1 MDSNRRHELE
11 TNDLKDFFDNFKDF
25 WEKHGNKLLI
35 VLIVAL
41 LAYAGPRYYD
51 NWQKGKANDAAEAIN
66 SATTPEALLAVA
78 DEHPM
83 VRDEATRRAADLFFA
98 TARDAKIQD
107 DADTAEKA
115 LKDAASAYTAIAQR
129 GESPVYQITGY
140 KGLAK
145 VAQEQGDVEQA
156 TAHYEKV
163 IELAG
168 DTYTL
173 FAARAEQ
180 AIENL
185 PAVTNPVAFSP
196 PRPATIDP
204 TPPGSG
210 SGGGDAGSAGDGFGP
225 VLPGLDLPDTNPAAP
240 GVPPA
245 EEGLGQ
251 PDEQPVPAE

>member
-11 TNDLKDFFDNFKDF
+11 TNDLKDFLDNFKDF
-25 WEKHGNKLLI
+25 WEKHGNKVLV

-41 LAYAGPRYYD
+41 LAYAGPKYYD
-51 NWQKGKANDAAEAIN
+51 NWQKGKANDAAEALN
-66 SATTPEALLAVA
+66 AATTPEALLAVA

-98 TARDAKIQD
+98 TARDAKIED
-107 DADTAEKA
+107 DADTADKA
-115 LKDAASAYTAIAQR
+115 FKNAVSAYTAIAER
-129 GESPVYQITGY
+129 GETLIYQIVGY
-140 KGLAK
+140 EGLAK
-145 VAQEQGDVEQA
+145 VAQEQGDAQQA

-180 AIENL
+180 AIEGL

-196 PRPATIDP
+196 PEPATIAP
-204 TPPGSG
+204 TVPGQ
-210 SGGGDAGSAGDGFGP
+210 GGGDDDAGSPGDGIGP
-225 VLPGLDLPDTNPAAP
+225 VLPGLDLPDVTSPVP

-245 EEGLGQ
+245 DEGLGQ
-251 PDEQPVPAE
+251 PGEPPAPAE